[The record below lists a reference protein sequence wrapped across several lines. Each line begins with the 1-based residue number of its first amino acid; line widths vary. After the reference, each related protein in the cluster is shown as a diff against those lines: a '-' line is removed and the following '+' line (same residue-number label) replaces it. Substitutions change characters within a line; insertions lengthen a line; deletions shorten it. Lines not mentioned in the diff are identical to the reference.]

1 MLGHGIE
8 IPIIVQERVAF
19 LNAECAN
26 DYVDG
31 LAHCD
36 TAFPQQ
42 AIIAGCPNGEAVVK
56 HRTDREL
63 AQIRFDGGCMT
74 VIARALE
81 DLHKNKIANKN
92 LQRIFDILQTPSSG
106 VFYPT

>member
-1 MLGHGIE
+1 
-8 IPIIVQERVAF
+8 
-19 LNAECAN
+19 
-26 DYVDG
+26 
-31 LAHCD
+31 
-36 TAFPQQ
+36 
-42 AIIAGCPNGEAVVK
+42 
-56 HRTDREL
+56 
-63 AQIRFDGGCMT
+63 MT